1 MDGWAKCLYGWF
13 FIFIIDIFLFLFCFS
28 FFFFFSFYCLILSS
42 CKWEKFWHFKVA
54 LNIFYFAFRL
64 ARNSFVFWVSGALV
78 TQDEL
83 TLPSY
88 QASLSSWMHPFWGL
102 DWRFRLYCSIPITFC
117 VITRESLKPFGCFIC
132 FGIPVEGRFF
142 NFLVDWVMVDLEK
155 AAVHC
160 DSPVSESGLGIGWG
174 SKMTGNV
181 SCHP

>member
-1 MDGWAKCLYGWF
+1 MGKVSLWVVS
-13 FIFIIDIFLFLFCFS
+13 LFLLLIFFCFS
-28 FFFFFSFYCLILSS
+28 FVSLFSSFFSFYCFILSS

-88 QASLSSWMHPFWGL
+88 RASLSSWMHPFWGL

-117 VITRESLKPFGCFIC
+117 VITRESLNPFGCFLC

-142 NFLVDWVMVDLEK
+142 NFLVDWVGHGGFGK
-155 AAVHC
+155 
-160 DSPVSESGLGIGWG
+160 GRG
-174 SKMTGNV
+174 SLRLAGFGVWFRDWVGVKNDGK
-181 SCHP
+181 C